1 LVKNNFIEIIYVEQD
16 MKEFNKYYYIPD
28 KYKKYII
35 ITSNDN
41 FIFEKESIENLYK
54 SYLSNPNCI
63 SARRVFKMRY
73 YDNWILKPFY
83 SWNQDYNL
91 EKNPKFSLF
100 AIHGDGVLFP
110 PKSLNITDDFI
121 YCFKKIIY
129 AHDFIIKYYELKE
142 NLKTVYVYNKNN
154 YQNYSYIDKK
164 LYEKFNQILI
174 ISPKENQLAED
185 FKKSFNLSTYN
196 NIIKEKVS
204 IPNEIKNVYFIK
216 KNNNSITNETLLI
229 SMTSYPPRI
238 YGIYDVFI
246 SLLSQ
251 TADIS
256 SYQCFLTLSKEEF
269 INGEKDLP
277 VEMQKLISIL

>member
-1 LVKNNFIEIIYVEQD
+1 MFV
-16 MKEFNKYYYIPD
+16 
-28 KYKKYII
+28 
-35 ITSNDN
+35 
-41 FIFEKESIENLYK
+41 IFEKESIENLYK

-73 YDNWILKPFY
+73 NDNWILKPFY
-83 SWNQDYNL
+83 SWHQDYNR

-110 PKSLNITDDFI
+110 PNSLNITEDFI
-121 YCFKKIIY
+121 YCFKKMIY

-164 LYEKFNQILI
+164 LYEKFNKILI

-185 FKKSFNLSTYN
+185 FKKKFHSSPYN

-229 SMTSYPPRI
+229 SMTSYPARI
-238 YGIYDVFI
+238 YGIYEVFI

-256 SYQCFLTLSKEEF
+256 SYQCFLTLAKEEF

-277 VEMQKLISIL
+277 VEMQKLISIF